1 MADSSALSRLT
12 DSGEVS
18 PSMVPALVLGLA
30 AFLTNF
36 DVTVVIVALPVIA
49 GDLDLGITG
58 CAWIM
63 DSYSL
68 AFTGSLL
75 LAGAF
80 ADRYGRRRSMLAG
93 NVLFAIASAACSLAA
108 DGVTLAVVR
117 GLQGVG
123 AAFVVTG
130 GIALIANTYQG
141 AAMRTRAFSWV
152 GVLSGIAMALGPSV
166 GGVVA
171 SSIGWRWIFVVNLPA
186 CALVAWGVPRVVT
199 EIEETWPRPIDIT
212 GTALLTAALCF
223 LVGTLLNGS
232 SAASNVI
239 GGLFATGVL
248 LALFAAQ
255 QMHQEQPI
263 FDPAVFKQSSMIG
276 IAALLGAVSIGYWAI
291 LAYLPLFIAGA
302 FGWSSRTTGIS
313 LLAATV
319 SMLVIPP
326 LGGWLVSRI
335 KWRSYFTVAL
345 AIIAAGN
352 ACFLFASRTSGSPPV
367 WLVIFGMV
375 LVGVGASL
383 AHPQLSGAVTALVP
397 AQQAGMA
404 SAVTVVLRQAGFAV
418 GIAVLGAMA
427 NAAVRTADYSLAFAS
442 AMLVSILGSLA
453 AWTLLPADAS
463 NSK

>member
-1 MADSSALSRLT
+1 
-12 DSGEVS
+12 
-18 PSMVPALVLGLA
+18 MVPVLVLGLA

-93 NVLFAIASAACSLAA
+93 NAVFAIASAACSLAW
-108 DGVTLAVVR
+108 DGATLAVVR

-123 AAFVVTG
+123 AAFVITG
-130 GIALIANTYQG
+130 GIALIANAYPGDQ
-141 AAMRTRAFSWV
+141 MRTRAFSRM
-152 GVLSGIAMALGPSV
+152 GVLSGIAMALGPTI
-166 GGVVA
+166 GGIVA
-171 SSIGWRWIFVVNLPA
+171 SSIGWRWIFIANLPA
-186 CALVAWGVPRVVT
+186 CALIAWGVPRVVS
-199 EIEETWPRPIDIT
+199 EVEETRPRPIDIT
-212 GTALLTAALCF
+212 GMALLTAALCF
-223 LVGTLLNGS
+223 LVGTLLQGS
-232 SAASNVI
+232 TAASNVI
-239 GGLFATGVL
+239 GGLLVTGVL

-255 QMHQEQPI
+255 QMNRVQPI
-263 FDPAVFKQSSMIG
+263 FDPAVFKRSSMIG

-291 LAYLPLFIAGA
+291 LAYLPLFLSGA

-313 LLAATV
+313 LLAATL

-326 LGGWLVSRI
+326 LAARLAIRIGWR
-335 KWRSYFTVAL
+335 RFFTVAL

-352 ACFLFASRTSGSPPV
+352 ACFLFALRISDGPLV
-367 WLVIFGMV
+367 WLVISGMV
-375 LVGVGASL
+375 VVGVGASL

-397 AQQAGMA
+397 AEQAGMA

-418 GIAVLGAMA
+418 GIAMLGALT
-427 NAAVRTADYSLAFAS
+427 NAAVRTGDYSLVFAS

-463 NSK
+463 NSKST